1 MTGSMSSSKTW
12 PWVGGVGASRV
23 GAALVLAGLLAGSAR
38 AADGPVASAQRMDD
52 GWRVEVALEGGAPWS
67 AALLR
72 LESGA
77 GAVVSA
83 IQLDGAGRW
92 SRVLEGFDPRAAVA
106 LSFRVRPDAL
116 ASSSVV
122 AWKVFVPGMD
132 LGPGLDI
139 QKGVPVISE
148 YMKDPTAVSD
158 SAGEWVEVYNAGA
171 YGLNLEGWALADQGS
186 NFHVISNGGAG
197 LFVAPGQ
204 RLVLGNNKDPLLNG
218 GVAVDYKYSS
228 FSLSNGADQIL
239 LVTPGG
245 VVADAVLYDDGVTF
259 PDTPGVAAAL
269 DPAAHD
275 PLANDDGAAWC
286 DAVVPQAA
294 GSADLGT
301 PGERNVSCP

>member
-1 MTGSMSSSKTW
+1 MTGSMKW
-12 PWVGGVGASRV
+12 SRV
-23 GAALVLAGLLAGSAR
+23 GGSCGSRAGAALLLAASLLAGTASA
-38 AADGPVASAQRMDD
+38 AGDPVASAQRLED
-52 GWRVEVALEGGAPWS
+52 GWHVRVALEGGAPWS

-72 LESGA
+72 LESGS
-77 GAVVSA
+77 GAIDQA
-83 IQLDGAGRW
+83 IQLDGEGRW
-92 SRVLEGFDPRAAVA
+92 ERVLAGFDPRAAVA

-116 ASSSVV
+116 ASSTVV

-132 LGPGLDI
+132 LAPGLDI

-158 SAGEWVEVYNAGA
+158 SAGEWIEVYNAGA
-171 YGLNLEGWALADQGS
+171 YDLNLEGWALADQGS

-204 RLVLGNNKDPLLNG
+204 RIVLGNNKDPLLNG

-245 VVADAVLYDDGVTF
+245 ALADAVLYDDGVTF

-275 PLANDDGAAWC
+275 PQANDDGAAWC
-286 DAVVPQAA
+286 DAIVPQAA

-301 PGERNVSCP
+301 PGERNANCP